1 MITKGGL
8 ETIPGICDAV
18 RERRHARE
26 RCRACAVY
34 TPLHQDTLKEVM
46 EANGKRKYV
55 GDIVTF
61 KRASKA
67 YET

>member
-1 MITKGGL
+1 M
-8 ETIPGICDAV
+8 EY
-18 RERRHARE
+18 ARDGM
-26 RCRACAVY
+26 RVNTTALGVVY
-34 TPLHQDTLKEVM
+34 TPQDTPKEVM

-55 GDIVTF
+55 GDFVTS